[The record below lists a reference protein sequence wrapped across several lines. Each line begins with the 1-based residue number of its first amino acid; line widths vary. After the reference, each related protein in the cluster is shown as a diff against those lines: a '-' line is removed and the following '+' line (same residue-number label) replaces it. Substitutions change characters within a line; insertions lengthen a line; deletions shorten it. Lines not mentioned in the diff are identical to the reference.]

1 MEFIIECILE
11 LLLEGSIEVLPNKKI
26 SKWIRYPLAIF
37 VILFFLVAI
46 GLFFLVGIL
55 AMKDD
60 ALPFGIIFI
69 AIGIVLLVGYIHNFI
84 EVKNKMNNNLGDKDE
99 E

>member
-1 MEFIIECILE
+1 MEIIIELVLE

-55 AMKDD
+55 AIKEE
-60 ALPFGIIFI
+60 ALVLGIIFI
-69 AIGIVLLVGYIHNFI
+69 ATGIVLLLGYIEKFI
-84 EVKNKMNNNLGDKDE
+84 KVKNKMKGDNNE

>member
-37 VILFFLVAI
+37 VILFFS
-46 GLFFLVGIL
+46 
-55 AMKDD
+55 
-60 ALPFGIIFI
+60 
-69 AIGIVLLVGYIHNFI
+69 
-84 EVKNKMNNNLGDKDE
+84 
-99 E
+99 